1 MVRDFRFVN
10 LRIIL
15 SVTMVVL
22 ATVSVATPRFA
33 AAADTGISPEILAA
47 AKKEGQV
54 TFYSSL
60 DVPLINKLKVAFE
73 NKYGIKFNFLRLS
86 STVLFNRAVQ
96 EFDLGVNTVDVMESA
111 VVAHFEDMKAKQMLQ
126 PFIPASMSLI
136 RNPANYDREHY
147 WHAGRILLSSLNY
160 NKDLLKGDMVPKTW
174 KDLIDPKFKGKLM
187 QGHMKGGGGSSPII
201 DFNLVKMYGWQYFE
215 TLQKNDVLTLQSCVQ
230 FDLLARGERLLIPCD
245 FMQSYTARTMN
256 LPIAAVLPQDGV
268 FFYQG
273 PAAVMAKAP
282 HPNAAKVFLNWM
294 LSPEGQT
301 ILVQG
306 GIGMSALDTP
316 EVKYPSDFPD
326 LKSLK
331 LIETDPSEFKKWYP
345 GGTTKF
351 SELFGG

>member
-1 MVRDFRFVN
+1 MARKSRSTRLP
-10 LRIIL
+10 LRLLMAMALIVTAG
-15 SVTMVVL
+15 SVGPAL
-22 ATVSVATPRFA
+22 A
-33 AAADTGISPEILAA
+33 AAADVGITPEILAA

-86 STVLFNRAVQ
+86 STVLFNRTVQ

-111 VVAHFEDMKAKQMLQ
+111 VVANFEDMKAKHMLR
-126 PFIPASMSLI
+126 PFIPASMNLI
-136 RNPANYDREHY
+136 RNPANFDREHY
-147 WHAGRILLSSLNY
+147 WHAGRILLSSMNY

-174 KDLIDPKFKGKLM
+174 KDLIDPKYKGKLM

-201 DFNLVKMYGWQYFE
+201 DFNVAKLYGWQYFE
-215 TLQKNDVLTLQSCVQ
+215 ALQKNDVLTLQSCVQ

-306 GIGMSALDTP
+306 GIGMSALETP

-345 GGTTKF
+345 GGTAKF
-351 SELFGG
+351 SDLFGG

>member
-1 MVRDFRFVN
+1 MALN
-10 LRIIL
+10 LRSTHSPL
-15 SVTMVVL
+15 VLTMALVL
-22 ATVSVATPRFA
+22 IATVGGVAPALA
-33 AAADTGISPEILAA
+33 AAADVGITPEILAA

-60 DVPLINKLKVAFE
+60 DVPLINQLKAAFE

-96 EFDLGVNTVDVMESA
+96 EFDLGVNAVDVIETA
-111 VVAHFEDMKAKQMLQ
+111 VVAQFEDLKAKQMLRA
-126 PFIPASMSLI
+126 FSPASMGLI
-136 RNPANYDREHY
+136 RNPAYYDREHY

-160 NKDLLKGDMVPKTW
+160 NKNLLKGDMVPKTW
-174 KDLIDPKFKGKLM
+174 KDLTDPKYKDKLM

-201 DFNLVKMYGWQYFE
+201 NYNLVKMYGWQYFE
-215 TLQKNDVLTLQSCVQ
+215 GLQKNNTLTLQSCVQ

-256 LPIAAVLPQDGV
+256 LPIAAVLPEDGV
-268 FFYQG
+268 FFYPG
-273 PAAVMAKAP
+273 PSGVLAKAP
-282 HPNAAKVFLNWM
+282 HPNAAKVLLNWI

-306 GIGMSALDTP
+306 GVGMSAVESP
-316 EVKYPSDFPD
+316 EVKYPADFPD
-326 LKSLK
+326 LKRLK
-331 LIETDPSEFKKWYP
+331 LIETDPNEYKKWYP
-345 GGTTKF
+345 GGTAKF

>member
-1 MVRDFRFVN
+1 MAKNVCSIHR
-10 LRIIL
+10 LLIL
-15 SVTMVVL
+15 ATTMVL
-22 ATVSVATPRFA
+22 FATVSVVAPTISA
-33 AAADTGISPEILAA
+33 AAEVGISPEILAA

-60 DVPLINKLKVAFE
+60 DVPLINQLKAAFE

-96 EFDLGVNTVDVMESA
+96 EFDIGANAVDVIETA
-111 VVAHFEDMKAKQMLQ
+111 VVSQFEDMKAKQMLRS
-126 PFIPASMSLI
+126 FMPASMGLI
-136 RNPANYDREHY
+136 RNPANYDPGHY

-174 KDLIDPKFKGKLM
+174 KDLTDPKYMDKLM

-201 DFNLVKMYGWQYFE
+201 DYNLVKMYGWQYFE
-215 TLQKNDVLTLQSCVQ
+215 GLQKNNTLTLQSCVQ

-245 FMQSYTARTMN
+245 FMQSYTARLMN

-268 FFYQG
+268 FFYPG
-273 PAAVMAKAP
+273 PAAVLAKAP
-282 HPNAAKVFLNWM
+282 HPNAAKVLINWF

-306 GIGMSALDTP
+306 GVGMSAVESP
-316 EVKYPSDFPD
+316 EVKYPADFPD
-326 LKSLK
+326 LKRLK
-331 LIETDPSEFKKWYP
+331 LIPTDPNDFKKWYP
-345 GGTTKF
+345 GGTAKF